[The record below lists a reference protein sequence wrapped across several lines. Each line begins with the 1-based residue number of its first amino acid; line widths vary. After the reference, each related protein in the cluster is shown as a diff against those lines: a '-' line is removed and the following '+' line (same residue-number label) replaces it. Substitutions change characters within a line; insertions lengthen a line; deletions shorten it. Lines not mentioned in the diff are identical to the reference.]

1 MGEGGSGLA
10 QRHGARGRRSG
21 GVGVAGRIV
30 VAPKQERG
38 GEAGVGNRSEAES
51 RVARPAQLP
60 WRAAGARR
68 RSGGGGGGIPRGATH
83 RTRHRGVA
91 GGSGGTGW
99 LGGGGC
105 RGAVSLW
112 AG

>member
-51 RVARPAQLP
+51 RLARPAQLP

-91 GGSGGTGW
+91 GETCAC
-99 LGGGGC
+99 GGGG
-105 RGAVSLW
+105 GADVRRAVLL
-112 AG
+112 